1 MFYEIRESTAIN
13 FTLNLMLSE
22 EEYTV
27 AAAQQNSTNKQQNIS
42 NELILGKSH
51 AQIAHLEQSSNE
63 MSNHSGCRDVS
74 TNDDD
79 EADGNQLQI
88 GSMMLD
94 KSSAAFTL
102 A

>member
-1 MFYEIRESTAIN
+1 
-13 FTLNLMLSE
+13 MLSE

-27 AAAQQNSTNKQQNIS
+27 AAAQQNGSNKQQNIS
-42 NELILGKSH
+42 NEL
-51 AQIAHLEQSSNE
+51 
-63 MSNHSGCRDVS
+63 SNHSGCRDVS

>member
-1 MFYEIRESTAIN
+1 
-13 FTLNLMLSE
+13 MLSE

-27 AAAQQNSTNKQQNIS
+27 AAAQQNRSNKQQNTS
-42 NELILGKSH
+42 NEL
-51 AQIAHLEQSSNE
+51 SN
-63 MSNHSGCRDVS
+63 NSGCRDVS

-79 EADGNQLQI
+79 EADGAQLQI
-88 GSMMLD
+88 GSVMLD

>member
-1 MFYEIRESTAIN
+1 MH
-13 FTLNLMLSE
+13 SE

-27 AAAQQNSTNKQQNIS
+27 AAAQQNNSNKQQNIS
-42 NELILGKSH
+42 NEL
-51 AQIAHLEQSSNE
+51 
-63 MSNHSGCRDVS
+63 SNHSGCRDVS

-88 GSMMLD
+88 GAVMLD
-94 KSSAAFTL
+94 KSAATFTL